1 MIEIIGFTAAFLTTA
16 AFVPQAVKVYKTKKT
31 EDLSLALFVLLFV
44 GVFLWLV
51 YGVLI
56 VSAPVIIA
64 NAVTLILVAYILLIK
79 LSYIDVRR
87 KHEH

>member
-64 NAVTLILVAYILLIK
+64 NAVTFILVAYILLVK
-79 LSYIDVRR
+79 LRA
-87 KHEH
+87 

>member
-64 NAVTLILVAYILLIK
+64 NAVT
-79 LSYIDVRR
+79 
-87 KHEH
+87 

>member
-1 MIEIIGFTAAFLTTA
+1 VIEIIGFTAAFLTTA

-64 NAVTLILVAYILLIK
+64 NAVTFILVAYILLVK
-79 LSYIDVRR
+79 LRA
-87 KHEH
+87 

>member
-79 LSYIDVRR
+79 LS
-87 KHEH
+87 

>member
-1 MIEIIGFTAAFLTTA
+1 LTTA

-64 NAVTLILVAYILLIK
+64 NAVTFILVAYILLVK
-79 LSYIDVRR
+79 LRA
-87 KHEH
+87 

>member
-1 MIEIIGFTAAFLTTA
+1 MTTA

-64 NAVTLILVAYILLIK
+64 NAVTFILVAYILLVK
-79 LSYIDVRR
+79 LRA
-87 KHEH
+87 